1 MTKKFLQILSVFILV
16 VGGGWG
22 LLMYY
27 FIPEW
32 WFAAYPVIPLTFL
45 LIGLLEIFLV
55 HRRGGNG
62 HKVLNSMLIQRLIRW
77 SFVLTVLILLIKM
90 AQLPRVSF
98 IVSFMM
104 MYMIYAVIEIVFV
117 SRIVKKKDAKDK

>member
-1 MTKKFLQILSVFILV
+1 MKKKFLLILIIFILAI
-16 VGGGWG
+16 GGGWG
-22 LLMYY
+22 LLIYY
-27 FIPEW
+27 FIPQW

-77 SFVLTVLILLIKM
+77 GIVLTVLILLIKM
-90 AQLPRVSF
+90 AQPPRVSF

-104 MYMIYAVIEIVFV
+104 MYMIYSVIEIVFV
-117 SRIVKKKDAKDK
+117 SKIVKKKDAKGE